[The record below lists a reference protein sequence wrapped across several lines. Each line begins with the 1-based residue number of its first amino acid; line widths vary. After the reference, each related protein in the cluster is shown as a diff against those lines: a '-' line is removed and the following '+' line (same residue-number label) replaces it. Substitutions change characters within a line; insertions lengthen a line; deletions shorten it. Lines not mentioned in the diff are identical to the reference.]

1 MNITR
6 ERYLDDSNRWRLT
19 IELVSRTPEMHSAL
33 DALSP
38 EQRSALGDVLVE
50 ALAKAARIMEPV
62 AVARGARPWGSDQGQ
77 T

>member
-6 ERYLDDSNRWRLT
+6 ERYLDDSNRWGLT
-19 IELVSRTPEMHSAL
+19 IGLLSHTPEMHSAL

-38 EQRSALGDVLVE
+38 EQREALGDVLVE
-50 ALAKAARIMEPV
+50 ALAKTARIVEPV
-62 AVARGARPWGSDQGQ
+62 AVARGARPSGSDRGQ

>member
-1 MNITR
+1 MNIIR

-19 IELVSRTPEMHSAL
+19 IELVSRTPAMHSAL

-38 EQRSALGDVLVE
+38 EQRGALGDVLVE
-50 ALAKAARIMEPV
+50 ALAKAARIVEPV
-62 AVARGARPWGSDQGQ
+62 AVERGARPSGSDRGQ